1 MTPASR
7 PERTAAWRSAGAALA
22 LLLLLPLLPS
32 PSAGREKIDHC
43 FSCHNRLGGRLGAP
57 AKEHFRSVHR
67 EAGVTCVTCHGGNPS
82 LPDEE
87 GMDPRNGFRGKPAHQ
102 EIPRFCARCHSD
114 IAMMRQYNLRTDQLA
129 EYNTSRHGRLLVE
142 KNDTKVAVCTSCHGK
157 HEIRR
162 MSDPDS
168 TVYHT
173 NVPRTCG
180 TCHAD
185 PEYMKPY
192 GIPTDQLANFEKG
205 IHGRTLA
212 GKVRG
217 ENPTLAP
224 NCATCHGVHGA
235 APPGVGEVANVCGT
249 CHAIVAGYFRE
260 SAHFAAAREIGEPKC
275 ITCHGNHSNRKPTI
289 EVFSGTESGE
299 CGSCHEKGSEA
310 LTFGENVRD
319 LLGSLEE
326 GIAESG
332 KELAE
337 ATAAGRNV
345 DNLKAAYENAHNK
358 LIEAEPVFHTF
369 SLDRILPLVH
379 ASDSFLREARQE
391 IENFREEKRQRR
403 SVAIYSVTMLLL
415 IAVLLGV
422 RLAQLPKS
430 PPPGTDKLG

>member
-1 MTPASR
+1 
-7 PERTAAWRSAGAALA
+7 
-22 LLLLLPLLPS
+22 
-32 PSAGREKIDHC
+32 
-43 FSCHNRLGGRLGAP
+43 
-57 AKEHFRSVHR
+57 
-67 EAGVTCVTCHGGNPS
+67 
-82 LPDEE
+82 
-87 GMDPRNGFRGKPAHQ
+87 
-102 EIPRFCARCHSD
+102 
-114 IAMMRQYNLRTDQLA
+114 MMRQYNLRTDQLA
-129 EYNTSRHGRLLVE
+129 EYNSSQHGRLLVE

-162 MSDPDS
+162 KSDPDS
-168 TVYHT
+168 TVYRT

-192 GIPTDQLANFEKG
+192 GIPTDQLENFEKG

-235 APPGVGEVANVCGT
+235 APPGVGEVANVCGI
-249 CHAIVAGYFRE
+249 CHAVVAGYFRE
-260 SAHFAAAREIGEPKC
+260 SAHFASAREIGEPKC

-289 EVFSGTESGE
+289 EVFSGTEPGE

-326 GIAESG
+326 GIAASG

-345 DNLKAAYENAHNK
+345 DNLKAAYENARNK

-369 SLDRILPLVH
+369 SLDRVLPLVH

-422 RLAQLPKS
+422 RLALLSKS
-430 PPPGTDKLG
+430 APPGTDKFG